1 MTRVAVAFILLAWA
15 CVARAQTLPTLAQC
29 KADQSAW
36 IEDVRK
42 DFRFTNL
49 SWEELRR
56 RAREMSDC
64 EDATVEAAKAKVEE
78 AMTMK
83 VWDYRNLVYW
93 YQQAMLWRLEKFL
106 DRHNMSGQFSKEDEQ
121 GLR

>member
-1 MTRVAVAFILLAWA
+1 
-15 CVARAQTLPTLAQC
+15 
-29 KADQSAW
+29 
-36 IEDVRK
+36 
-42 DFRFTNL
+42 
-49 SWEELRR
+49 
-56 RAREMSDC
+56 MSDC